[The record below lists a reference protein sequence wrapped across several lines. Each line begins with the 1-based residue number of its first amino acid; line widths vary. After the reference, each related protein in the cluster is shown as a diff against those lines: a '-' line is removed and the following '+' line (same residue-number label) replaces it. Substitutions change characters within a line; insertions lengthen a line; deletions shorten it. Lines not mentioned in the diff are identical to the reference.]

1 MTQGGGRKRSNSL
14 TAWEEKSSCIS
25 KAVRCRLNLFLLF
38 DFCFAKG
45 FDVDSESDE
54 KLVEDGD
61 RLAEF
66 INLLHSAESI
76 ESLWKAGG
84 SKTVAVEEVKS
95 WL

>member
-1 MTQGGGRKRSNSL
+1 MFFLFANFLRFVQQ
-14 TAWEEKSSCIS
+14 SSTIS

-38 DFCFAKG
+38 NFCFLNG

-61 RLAEF
+61 RLAAF
-66 INLLHSAESI
+66 INLLHSSESI
-76 ESLWKAGG
+76 DNLWKVGG
-84 SKTVAVEEVKS
+84 DKSISVEEVKS